1 VPPFCVIYARM
12 SKTILGLDV
21 SSTCIGW
28 ALVKEEGGQFSCDG
42 YGYFKPDKKKDL
54 FESLHEVRAWTQYQI
69 EATKPDEIAIEDISE
84 HFTQKSTS
92 KTIIKL
98 AVYNRTVGIAAYEHC
113 NCKPG
118 LMNVNTVRSLIK
130 PKGYRGKLA
139 KTDVPSVVS
148 AIMKMPFP
156 WKYKRNGNIA
166 DESYDMADAMA
177 VALAFRAKQLASEK
191 TK

>member
-1 VPPFCVIYARM
+1 M
-12 SKTILGLDV
+12 GKTILGLDI
-21 SSTCIGW
+21 SSTTIGW

-42 YGYFKPDKKKDL
+42 YGYYKPDKKKDL
-54 FESLHEVRAWTQYQI
+54 FESLHDVRKWAQDLITSYN
-69 EATKPDEIAIEDISE
+69 PDEVAIEDISE
-84 HFTQKSTS
+84 HFTNKSTS

-98 AVYNRTVGIAAYEHC
+98 AVYNRTVGLAVYEW
-113 NCKPG
+113 KEVAPS
-118 LMNVNTVRSLIK
+118 LMNVNTIRSLIK

-139 KTDVPSVVS
+139 KTDVPAVVS

-177 VALAFRAKQLASEK
+177 VALAHRAIQLASKNKK